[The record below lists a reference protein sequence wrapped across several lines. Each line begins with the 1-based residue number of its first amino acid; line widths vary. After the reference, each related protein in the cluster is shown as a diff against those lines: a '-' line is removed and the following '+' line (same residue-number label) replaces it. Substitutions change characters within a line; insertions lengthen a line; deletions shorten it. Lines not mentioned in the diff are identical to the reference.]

1 MVDTMGRHVLFL
13 DDQLA
18 HLHTGVDNHHRNL
31 PAKKQ

>member
-1 MVDTMGRHVLFL
+1 MGRHVLFL

-18 HLHTGVDNHHRNL
+18 HLHTGVDHRNL

>member
-1 MVDTMGRHVLFL
+1 MGRHVLFL

-18 HLHTGVDNHHRNL
+18 HLHTGADNHHRNL